1 MEVMKTAHAL
11 KEWAVA
17 TDALEHGET
26 IMLLRKGGIREEG
39 KHFRVAHDE
48 VLLYPTYEH
57 QQPHLLKDQY
67 ASLVQ
72 PVPSGWHPET
82 VRIGAWARITDI
94 FQVSE
99 KNTVESLLPYHIWNE
114 QFAAERFG
122 WKPRFPLYVLLL
134 RTYKLA
140 DEHVIPYRS
149 EYGGCKSWIDVA
161 ELISLEGMRPVL
173 TDEIY
178 TRQVDEIKAI
188 IEEHERLLQM
198 EVAS

>member
-1 MEVMKTAHAL
+1 MTSATTHVL

-26 IMLLRKGGIREEG
+26 ILLLRKGGIREEG

-57 QQPHLLKDQY
+57 QQQHLLKPQY
-67 ASLVQ
+67 ARLVE
-72 PVPSGWHPET
+72 PVESGWHPET
-82 VRIGAWARITDI
+82 VRIGAFARITDI
-94 FQVSE
+94 FMVSE
-99 KNTVESLLPYHIWNE
+99 KDVVEALLPHHVWNE

-140 DEHVIPYRS
+140 DEHVVPYRA
-149 EYGGCKSWIDVA
+149 EYGGCKSWIDLQ
-161 ELISLEGMRPVL
+161 EPIRLEGMTPVL
-173 TDEIY
+173 SDGEY
-178 TRQVDEIKAI
+178 ARQVAEIKSI
-188 IEEHERLLQM
+188 VEREQLAAA
-198 EVAS
+198 VAL

>member
-1 MEVMKTAHAL
+1 MTTAIHAL

-17 TDALEHGET
+17 TDALERGET
-26 IMLLRKGGIREEG
+26 ILLLRKGGIREEG
-39 KHFRVAHDE
+39 KHFRVAHDD

-57 QQPHLLKDQY
+57 QQPHLLKPQY
-67 ASLVQ
+67 ADLVQ

-99 KNTVESLLPYHIWNE
+99 KETVEALLPHHIWNE

-134 RTYKLA
+134 RAYKLPH
-140 DEHVIPYRS
+140 EQIIPYRA
-149 EYGGCKSWIDVA
+149 EYGGCKSWIDLA
-161 ELISLEGMRPVL
+161 APMTLEGMTPVL
-173 TDEIY
+173 SDAEY
-178 TRQVDEIKAI
+178 DRQVAAIREIV
-188 IEEHERLLQM
+188 ENEQLTN
-198 EVAS
+198 V

>member
-1 MEVMKTAHAL
+1 MTTAIHAL

-17 TDALEHGET
+17 TDALERGET
-26 IMLLRKGGIREEG
+26 IVLLRKGGIREDG

-57 QQPHLLKDQY
+57 QQGHLLKPRYVDQ
-67 ASLVQ
+67 VT
-72 PVPSGWHPET
+72 PVASGWHPET
-82 VRIGAWARITDI
+82 VRIGAWAQITDI

-99 KNTVESLLPYHIWNE
+99 QETVEALLPHHIWNA

-140 DEHVIPYRS
+140 QEHVIPYRA
-149 EYGGCKSWIDVA
+149 EYGGCKSWIDLA
-161 ELISLEGMRPVL
+161 EPLALDGMTAVL
-173 TDEIY
+173 SNVEY
-178 TRQVDEIKAI
+178 ARQVDQIKSIVENEQLAK
-188 IEEHERLLQM
+188 
-198 EVAS
+198 V

>member
-1 MEVMKTAHAL
+1 MIPAIHAL

-17 TDALEHGET
+17 TDALERGET
-26 IMLLRKGGIREEG
+26 ILLLRKGGIREEG

-57 QQPHLLKDQY
+57 QQPHLLKARYTD
-67 ASLVQ
+67 LVQ

-99 KNTVESLLPYHIWNE
+99 AETVAALLPHHIWNE

-134 RTYKLA
+134 RAYTLPQA
-140 DEHVIPYRS
+140 HVIPYRA
-149 EYGGCKSWIDVA
+149 EYGGCKSWIDLAEPIDLAGMTATLSDDEYARRAAEIREIVA
-161 ELISLEGMRPVL
+161 EE
-173 TDEIY
+173 
-178 TRQVDEIKAI
+178 TRTAV
-188 IEEHERLLQM
+188 
-198 EVAS
+198 

>member
-57 QQPHLLKDQY
+57 QQSHLLKAQY

-72 PVPSGWHPET
+72 SVPSGWHPET

-140 DEHVIPYRS
+140 DEHIISYRS

-173 TDEIY
+173 TDEVY

-188 IEEHERLLQM
+188 IEEHEQLLQT